1 MDAKELLFIE
11 LNMEKNWSKIYTH
24 VDENRLHILESV
36 LKDHHIQ
43 VVRLNKKDSSYL
55 NFGEIE
61 LYVHENDFE
70 KALEIIIKNDL

>member
-1 MDAKELLFIE
+1 
-11 LNMEKNWSKIYTH
+11 MEKNWLKIYTH
-24 VDENRLHILESV
+24 VDENRLHIVESV
-36 LKDHHIQ
+36 LKDYQIQ